1 MCIVDIVGVLSA
13 TMTSLL
19 ERPSAAAPA
28 ATAVVTAPT
37 VTGQAAPPPQPRE
50 RDPWPDNAK
59 LVLVGLVV
67 LGHTLSRGIQQ
78 TVPSAHALYLFVYL
92 FHMPAFVFLAGHFA
106 HARTL
111 TRPAL
116 QKIVTRVLAPYVIF
130 TVIYAVVRAV
140 TTGHHVRIDLVNPWW
155 LLWFLPALAGWR
167 LLSPVLLNLRA
178 PVTVA
183 LLIGLGSGMLERV
196 GAPFTLARILALL
209 PFFVLGATT
218 PPDWLR
224 LLRYPSLRWAGAVVL
239 AGTAVAVALL
249 HTRVD
254 GAWDALFWN
263 GSYAA
268 QGVGTVE
275 GLLTRA
281 ALYVVG
287 AALTFSVLAVIPGG
301 RRWYTAIGAASLY
314 VYLLHGFAVRA
325 AAKSGL
331 LDEVTSWWTVGLVV
345 VATGAL
351 ALALGSP
358 PVRRL
363 ARPLVE
369 PRLRW
374 LLRPL

>member
-1 MCIVDIVGVLSA
+1 
-13 TMTSLL
+13 MTSLL
-19 ERPSAAAPA
+19 QRPSADAPA
-28 ATAVVTAPT
+28 ATAPT
-37 VTGQAAPPPQPRE
+37 VDGKPAHQQQPSE
-50 RDPWPDNAK
+50 RDPWPDNAR
-59 LVLVGLVV
+59 LLLIGLVV
-67 LGHTLSRGIQQ
+67 IGHTLSRGIQQ
-78 TVPSAHALYLFVYL
+78 TVPSAHALYLFIYL

-106 HARTL
+106 HARAL
-111 TRPAL
+111 TPSAL

-178 PVTVA
+178 PITIA
-183 LLIGLGSGMLERV
+183 ILIGLGSGMLERV
-196 GAPFTLARILALL
+196 GAAFTLARILALL

-224 LLRYPSLRWAGAVVL
+224 LVRYPRLRWAGAVVL
-239 AGTAVAVALL
+239 AGTAIAVALL
-249 HTRVD
+249 HTRIE
-254 GAWDALFWN
+254 GSWQALFWN
-263 GSYAA
+263 GSYAV

-275 GLLTRA
+275 GILTRL

-287 AALTFSVLAVIPGG
+287 AALTFSVLAVVPAG

-314 VYLLHGFAVRA
+314 VYLLHGFVVRA
-325 AAKSGL
+325 AAQSGL
-331 LDEVTSWWTVGLVV
+331 LDRVTSWWTVALVV
-345 VATGAL
+345 VGAG
-351 ALALGSP
+351 AVVVALGSP

-363 ARPLVE
+363 TRPLVE
-369 PRLRW
+369 PRLKP